1 MAFNMKRTPIKG
13 KLDDFFS
20 SLGKKATSDRQTK
33 QKASNTGEYA
43 GMTNFEKRRAEKK
56 SRKAGESKFQADNR
70 RRGEERRAEKKT
82 KTTISADFK
91 KDVNSPTN
99 TKPGELKVNKK
110 LMATKVDEPN
120 PKKQEKVETK
130 FSGSG
135 TDARKKEYD
144 AKGWKY
150 DDTIKGYNKDGTE
163 KKGNYRVQIMVGKQ
177 LLSAGDLR
185 KMGKLDN
192 INKTKKGSDIY
203 EYDAGSYGSQEE
215 ADIRLA
221 EAKAAGFENAFI
233 PSPGRKKSPSK
244 KRGYKMKRK

>member
-13 KLDDFFS
+13 KLGDFFS

-33 QKASNTGEYA
+33 QVQENQ

-110 LMATKVDEPN
+110 LMATKVDKPDLKNEEGTQTL
-120 PKKQEKVETK
+120 KQA
-130 FSGSG
+130 FAA
-135 TDARKKEYD
+135 ARK
-144 AKGWKY
+144 
-150 DDTIKGYNKDGTE
+150 DGKKKFTW
-163 KKGNYRVQIMVGKQ
+163 KGNPYTTELKSTTYSTGRY
-177 LLSAGDLR
+177 GD
-185 KMGKLDN
+185 KL
-192 INKTKKGSDIY
+192 NKT
-203 EYDAGSYGSQEE
+203 
-215 ADIRLA
+215 
-221 EAKAAGFENAFI
+221 
-233 PSPGRKKSPSK
+233 
-244 KRGYKMKRK
+244 